1 MADREYVIRYDT
13 ANVPQSVAAINSLKA
28 AIDALDASASK
39 SKKSL
44 GDVGKATAAIG
55 RTDAKVKNLTQ
66 DLADL
71 TAEAAKAAAALQSI
85 NGNIGKVGK
94 SATSAGASIGKF
106 VTAAMV
112 VSEVKQVFGAVADEM
127 QRVRD
132 YARETAEENLKLYDS
147 LRELQNLR
155 KEGTTAET
163 APTVMGIMARTGL
176 REKEAVDLLESF
188 EGSFPA
194 GHQKGNIR
202 PGGAAGLKEGDP
214 TLEAFK
220 QEMAITAGQIGLKY
234 GMDPKTSGD
243 LAGVMGQ
250 YMPITSKED
259 VAGQFAALSYA
270 LNEGRGKVSAL
281 TSSSVGQAASLIGNG
296 VADLSE
302 IGALVSVGSTITKS
316 EATAGTEVKRLNRAL
331 NRVTGKAG
339 DTLKQFGLDKVG
351 SDVEKLRTLA
361 PMITGEGGD
370 RWLSERGWG
379 EQGDRKALIGFAK
392 NLDLIDIRTK
402 DARARAGM
410 GGQEIAA
417 TEKWMA
423 NDPAVAARMGEN
435 SIAVSR
441 YMRGLEQENLQIAR
455 KSAEGRLQNPNQ
467 PGGPGIDTF
476 GTGTGDSL
484 VDWFTTIGAPTSWFD
499 PANEGSRQAR
509 IDVEASRQL
518 AKSASDVGIDVES
531 RYPGLSS
538 GMATGGKSFAEIFKE
553 LSPDVI
559 ARGGNPYG
567 DNSKEIL
574 SVLKDIRD
582 QARQRG
588 GANAPGGFGNNGG
601 GAVVPRR

>member
-71 TAEAAKAAAALQSI
+71 TAEATKAAAALQSI

-94 SATSAGASIGKF
+94 SSASAGASLGKF

-132 YARETAEENLKLYDS
+132 YARETAEANLKLYDS

-163 APTVMGIMARTGL
+163 APTVMGVMARTGL
-176 REKEAVDLLESF
+176 REKEAVELLESF

-194 GHQKGNIR
+194 GVQKGNIR
-202 PGGAAGLKEGDP
+202 PGGVAGLKEGDAAM
-214 TLEAFK
+214 EAFK

-296 VADLSE
+296 VTDLSE

-392 NLDLIDIRTK
+392 NLDLIDIRTR
-402 DARARAGM
+402 DARKRAGM
-410 GGQEIAA
+410 GGEEIAA

-423 NDPAVAARMGEN
+423 DDPAVAARMGEN
-435 SIAVSR
+435 SIAVSD
-441 YMRGLEQENLQIAR
+441 YIKGTGQENLQIAR
-455 KSAEGRLQNPNQ
+455 KHAEGRMRNPNQ
-467 PGGPGIDTF
+467 PGGARLDTRWYAARDVINDTF
-476 GTGTGDSL
+476 DSVFTPTTL
-484 VDWFTTIGAPTSWFD
+484 VDPNLEW
-499 PANEGSRQAR
+499 NQQKR
-509 IDVEASRQL
+509 IDQEATEALVS
-518 AKSASDVGIDVES
+518 SARGVGIDVDS
-531 RYPGLSS
+531 RVPGLSKGTPY
-538 GMATGGKSFAEIFKE
+538 GMTLADAFKE
-553 LSPDVI
+553 LAPEVI
-559 ARGGNPYG
+559 AKGGNPYG

-582 QARQRG
+582 QAKQRG